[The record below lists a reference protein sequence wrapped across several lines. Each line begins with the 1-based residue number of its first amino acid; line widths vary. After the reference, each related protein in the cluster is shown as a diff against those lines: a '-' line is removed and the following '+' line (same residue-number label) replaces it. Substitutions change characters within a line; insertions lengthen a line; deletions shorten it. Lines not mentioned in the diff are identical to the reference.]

1 MNKRELNEMAETAA
15 EFCKVSEQ
23 NRDVWM
29 DGFRAGVESERAH
42 AYRLVAKSCTQ
53 MAEICE
59 SSLKNAK
66 TEE

>member
-23 NRDVWM
+23 NRDVWVA
-29 DGFRAGVESERAH
+29 GFAAGAEYARAYACRI
-42 AYRLVAKSCTQ
+42 VAQSCEQ
-53 MAEICE
+53 IAKFYE